1 MSRELKFRAWVE
13 EAKWDYYVYNIQ
25 ERADMAEWFGEPTVH
40 IEQYTGLKDKNG
52 TEIYEGDIV
61 EEEIDFNSKMT
72 DGVFKY
78 KVYWDSD
85 TLTWG
90 LEPIGFGSIH
100 NDLWECNQSIEV
112 IGNIHENKELLKGE

>member
-1 MSRELKFRAWVE
+1 MSRELKFRNWKNGFSFFNLLE
-13 EAKWDYYVYNIQ
+13 DNDNDFYEFYRYGDDI
-25 ERADMAEWFGEPTVH
+25 
-40 IEQYTGLKDKNG
+40 IEQYTGLKDKNNK
-52 TEIYEGDIV
+52 EIYEGDIV